1 MLLIALSVISY
12 FVQGNAWLPLMV
24 LLGGTIG
31 VPMGLL
37 YPFPLLTKISM
48 VAGLLLSL
56 LAIIYGFKNSKV
68 IIGQVTAVTGITVWS
83 FIGLIGLGTGT

>member
-1 MLLIALSVISY
+1 
-12 FVQGNAWLPLMV
+12 MV

-48 VAGLLLSL
+48 VVGLVLSL

-68 IIGQVTAVTGITVWS
+68 IIGQVCAIAGIVAWS
-83 FIGLIGLGTGT
+83 FIGLHGLGTGT